1 MSDDFVKALDAEIA
15 GLEAELKADTRIRK
29 LEDVKRLRALY
40 TGASSVNP
48 RPRSRPQL
56 PARST
61 PRSPANQA
69 ILDCAAEMLIG
80 RTYPTSTSDVYHHVS
95 AKMTV
100 PGAVPKNNLAAML
113 SNSPRFQSNGR
124 KGWTLAG
131 DANGAS
137 DVVLNNVSEA
147 PNSIAASL
155 TAEPNVK
162 PVDPALGGGA

>member
-1 MSDDFVKALDAEIA
+1 MANEFVKALDAEIA
-15 GLEAELKADTRIRK
+15 GLEAELKADPRIRK
-29 LEDVKRLRALY
+29 LEDAKRLRALY
-40 TGASSVNP
+40 MGAPLISP
-48 RPRSRPQL
+48 
-56 PARST
+56 PART
-61 PRSPANQA
+61 RSPLPVRSGSRTPANQA
-69 ILDCAAEMLIG
+69 ILDCAAEMLMG
-80 RTYPTSTSDVYHHVS
+80 RMYPTSTSDVYDHVR

-131 DANGAS
+131 DANEAS
-137 DVVLNNVSEA
+137 DTLFNATSEA
-147 PNSIAASL
+147 SNSIAASL